1 MGDGSQWGL
10 NIQYAVQPNPGGLAQ
25 AFLIGEDFING
36 DPSCLILG
44 DNIYY
49 GQGLEASL
57 VSANERSDG
66 ATVYGYW
73 VSDPERYGVVAFD
86 ENGVANHIEEKPS
99 APRSNY
105 AVTGLYF
112 YDNQGVDVAKSIKP
126 SDRGELEITDVNRVY
141 LERNELNVERMGRG
155 VAWLDT
161 GTHQSLIDAA
171 QFVRIVEERQ
181 GLKVCCPE
189 EIAWRK
195 GYITA
200 EQLQEIAEPLEKS
213 GYGRYLLDLLKVE
226 R

>member
-1 MGDGSQWGL
+1 
-10 NIQYAVQPNPGGLAQ
+10 
-25 AFLIGEDFING
+25 
-36 DPSCLILG
+36 
-44 DNIYY
+44 
-49 GQGLEASL
+49 
-57 VSANERSDG
+57 
-66 ATVYGYW
+66 
-73 VSDPERYGVVAFD
+73 
-86 ENGVANHIEEKPS
+86 
-99 APRSNY
+99 
-105 AVTGLYF
+105 
-112 YDNQGVDVAKSIKP
+112 
-126 SDRGELEITDVNRVY
+126 
-141 LERNELNVERMGRG
+141 MGRG